1 MKINQA
7 PVSQKYHFM
16 KIGLSLINI
25 IIALLMK
32 IVLSSS
38 NFPCDLVS
46 DDHFPINEFSAVIE
60 FSTFWGLQPKCAL

>member
-25 IIALLMK
+25 IIVHIMK
-32 IVLSSS
+32 IVLSSSS

-46 DDHFPINEFSAVIE
+46 DDHFWTNK
-60 FSTFWGLQPKCAL
+60 L